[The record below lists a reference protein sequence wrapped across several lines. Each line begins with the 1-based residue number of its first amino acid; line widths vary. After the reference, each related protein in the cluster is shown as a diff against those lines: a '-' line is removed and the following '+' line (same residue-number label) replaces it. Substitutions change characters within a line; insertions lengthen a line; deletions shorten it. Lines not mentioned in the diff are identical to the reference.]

1 MSDSEFSSIAADEAS
16 LLSRVRL
23 NDDAARQ
30 QLLELHRERLVRMA
44 QARMSPK
51 LIRRVDAADVVQEA
65 LITASQRLDEF
76 LAREDVP
83 FFVWLRWTVR
93 DRLIDLHR
101 QHLESQKRDAN
112 REVAIA
118 SEMANASSVALE
130 GVLMGQL
137 TSPSQAAVRE
147 ELRNA
152 IREGLATLSET
163 DREIL
168 LLRHFEQLSLEECAQ
183 TLQMSKS
190 GANKRHMNA
199 LRALKAFVQ
208 PFEPR

>member
-1 MSDSEFSSIAADEAS
+1 MSDSEFSSIAADEAT

-23 NDDAARQ
+23 NDDAARE

-44 QARMSPK
+44 QARMSPR

-76 LAREDVP
+76 LARDDVT

-112 REVAIA
+112 RDVAIA

-199 LRALKAFVQ
+199 LRALRAFVQ